1 MAKNYEQIY
10 EAVYTK
16 GNKMDFGN
24 SIIRG
29 NGVPL
34 DITSVYDSFD
44 SAVVYAAT
52 NPVAYEG
59 QVVAVTESNET
70 IVYVISPVSQ
80 EKKMIDEVEYDVYLA
95 RVGSVTLGDGDTII
109 LNEETGVLSLKGFA
123 DAETNTKLIKNAD
136 GNISWVTDE
145 ATEIQ
150 GNISALEERVGKTE
164 SDIATNASN
173 ITTNANAIDALEAK
187 FESMGGI
194 FNFAGTCTS
203 DELANLDK
211 TKYQPGDVIL
221 VDGSKEYLAVEDGE
235 TIKWEPFGD
244 AQGVSALAG
253 KVTTLEGQING
264 TGKGEDHVKGLTEK
278 LADEVAA
285 RGVTDGK
292 VATLESD
299 NITNKTDIANLKVA
313 DATLQS
319 NIDAKVAQVDY
330 DKKVEEIA
338 GKFETIESN
347 FAEELGK
354 KVDNTK
360 FEKEVGKLESAID
373 GKADKATYEAKV
385 AELAEDIAENAKAI
399 SDHAGE
405 YTTLSGK
412 VTANEQAI
420 VLKADK
426 SVVDGH
432 TTTIGEHSTAIAKNT
447 GDIAAEKGRVDSLI
461 ETVTNNKKATD
472 KTQEDLTALTTTV
485 NNNKTAADKT
495 QEDLDVLEGKVEAL
509 EVTGGQANVIEKVK
523 VNGVD
528 LPITDKA
535 VNVTV
540 PTGAL
545 ASKNKISENELETT
559 LATKINNKEDSTA
572 VDSKIKT
579 AIEALDVTDAPV
591 DGQYVN
597 GVSQVDGKIVV
608 TRADIP
614 EYDDTA
620 LAGRVTNVEDD
631 VAIIKGD
638 YLKASDKTELEGKI
652 DAKVSIIDYNAKV
665 KSFEDADSTMADR
678 LDILEAID
686 HDAYKGYA
694 DQAELDA
701 IASAKGYTD
710 SVIANIPAQ
719 VNYTVTVTESSPE
732 GYAKA
737 YTIAQ
742 EATGLS
748 TTINIPKDM
757 VVESGSVVVNPEGQ
771 SKGTYLKLVLAN
783 ATEDE
788 IFINVGDLIEYVTAK
803 NATDADV
810 FVAINENHEV
820 SATLSEDVKTSLN
833 NANSAV
839 QPSDIIDVVR
849 TNDITDVVRTDDIT
863 DVVRTSNIAD
873 MATKTWV
880 GEQEFA
886 TQSALADVSAVAENA
901 TTVAEV
907 DAQIKAF
914 GYETVE
920 NVGKVIE
927 RVIELEK
934 VDHTHDN
941 KALLDTYTQTEANLA
956 DAVAKKHSHA
966 EGVKDIVTIDGELSF
981 IDNTLSYSHP
991 TQNATT
997 ASFVK
1002 VGNDEKGHVVVG
1014 DAIVKG
1020 DLTTLLDAGDGT
1032 YDAKGDADKALADA
1046 KKYTDDE
1053 LTELL
1058 SWGTF

>member
-59 QVVAVTESNET
+59 QVVAVTENNET

-136 GNISWVTDE
+136 GNLAWVADK

-150 GNISALEERVGKTE
+150 GDISALEERVGKTE

-264 TGKGEDHVKGLTEK
+264 TGEGEDHVKGLTEK

-292 VATLESD
+292 VATLEGD
-299 NITNKTDIANLKVA
+299 NVTNKTDIANLKVA

-360 FEKEVGKLESAID
+360 FEEEVGKLESAID

-447 GDIAAEKGRVDSLI
+447 GDIATEKGRVDSLI

-485 NNNKTAADKT
+485 NNNKTATDKT
-495 QEDLDVLEGKVEAL
+495 QEDLDVVEAKVEAL
-509 EVTGGQANVIEKVK
+509 EKVGAQANVIEKVK

-528 LPITDKA
+528 LAITDKA
-535 VNVTV
+535 VDVTV

-545 ASKNKISENELETT
+545 ANKDKVEETDLVEA
-559 LATKINNKEDSTA
+559 LATKINGKLDASAVTGDLLTHNASEFATAAQGAKADTA
-572 VDSKIKT
+572 VQKITVMGTELTNGGEFSTHEAKT
-579 AIEALDVTDAPV
+579 ALGLGTAAYTDATAYATAEQGAKADTALQAADIANKADKADTLAGYGIGDAYTKTEV
-591 DGQYVN
+591 DGFVQAVKDYADANDASATYAISYDSEAQEIILTGANGGETTKISAKEFIKDGMLESAVYDKDTKKIVLTWNTDAGKESMDIELNDLVDTYVGEGAIN
-597 GVSQVDGKIVV
+597 VSTDGKITVV
-608 TRADIP
+608 EKGVTKDMLDETVQASLAKA
-614 EYDDTA
+614 DTA
-620 LAGRVTNVEDD
+620 LQAHQDISNLATKTEVQD
-631 VAIIKGD
+631 VAD
-638 YLKASDKTELEGKI
+638 D
-652 DAKVSIIDYNAKV
+652 
-665 KSFEDADSTMADR
+665 
-678 LDILEAID
+678 
-686 HDAYKGYA
+686 
-694 DQAELDA
+694 
-701 IASAKGYTD
+701 
-710 SVIANIPAQ
+710 
-719 VNYTVTVTESSPE
+719 
-732 GYAKA
+732 
-737 YTIAQ
+737 
-742 EATGLS
+742 LS
-748 TTINIPKDM
+748 
-757 VVESGSVVVNPEGQ
+757 
-771 SKGTYLKLVLAN
+771 
-783 ATEDE
+783 
-788 IFINVGDLIEYVTAK
+788 EYVTAHANDYTNEQVDTK
-803 NATDADV
+803 VSTAVSGLNIDDYRARPYV
-810 FVAINENHEV
+810 VNNVRFVENE
-820 SATLSEDVKTSLN
+820 
-833 NANSAV
+833 
-839 QPSDIIDVVR
+839 IDVP
-849 TNDITDVVRTDDIT
+849 
-863 DVVRTSNIAD
+863 
-873 MATKTWV
+873 
-880 GEQEFA
+880 
-886 TQSALADVSAVAENA
+886 
-901 TTVAEV
+901 
-907 DAQIKAF
+907 
-914 GYETVE
+914 
-920 NVGKVIE
+920 
-927 RVIELEK
+927 
-934 VDHTHDN
+934 H
-941 KALLDTYTQTEANLA
+941 
-956 DAVAKKHSHA
+956 
-966 EGVKDIVTIDGELSF
+966 
-981 IDNTLSYSHP
+981 
-991 TQNATT
+991 
-997 ASFVK
+997 
-1002 VGNDEKGHVVVG
+1002 
-1014 DAIVKG
+1014 
-1020 DLTTLLDAGDGT
+1020 
-1032 YDAKGDADKALADA
+1032 
-1046 KKYTDDE
+1046 
-1053 LTELL
+1053 
-1058 SWGTF
+1058 

>member
-59 QVVAVTESNET
+59 QVVAVTENNET

-80 EKKMIDEVEYDVYLA
+80 EKKKIDEVEYDVYLA
-95 RVGSVTLGDGDTII
+95 RVGSVTLGDGDSIV
-109 LNEETGVLSLKGFA
+109 LDEETGVLSLKGFA

-136 GNISWVTDE
+136 GNLAWVADK
-145 ATEIQ
+145 ATEVQ
-150 GNISALEERVGKTE
+150 GDISALEERVGKTE

-187 FESMGGI
+187 FESMGDI

-264 TGKGEDHVKGLTEK
+264 TGNGEDHVKGLTEK

-292 VATLESD
+292 VATLEGD
-299 NITNKTDIANLKVA
+299 NVTNKTDIANLKVA
-313 DATLQS
+313 DVTLQS

-360 FEKEVGKLESAID
+360 FEEKVEKLESAIG

-447 GDIAAEKGRVDSLI
+447 GDIATEKGRVDSLI

-485 NNNKTAADKT
+485 NNNKTATDKT
-495 QEDLDVLEGKVEAL
+495 QEDLDVVEAKVEAL
-509 EVTGGQANVIEKVK
+509 EKVGAQANVIEKVK

-528 LPITDKA
+528 LAITDKA
-535 VNVTV
+535 VDVTVPIDTIKVNGTALTITDKAVDVTV

-545 ASKNKISENELETT
+545 AEKNKVAEDDLTEALITKINDKLNASDIINKADKATT
-559 LATKINNKEDSTA
+559 LA
-572 VDSKIKT
+572 
-579 AIEALDVTDAPV
+579 
-591 DGQYVN
+591 G
-597 GVSQVDGKIVV
+597 
-608 TRADIP
+608 
-614 EYDDTA
+614 
-620 LAGRVTNVEDD
+620 
-631 VAIIKGD
+631 
-638 YLKASDKTELEGKI
+638 
-652 DAKVSIIDYNAKV
+652 
-665 KSFEDADSTMADR
+665 
-678 LDILEAID
+678 
-686 HDAYKGYA
+686 
-694 DQAELDA
+694 
-701 IASAKGYTD
+701 
-710 SVIANIPAQ
+710 
-719 VNYTVTVTESSPE
+719 
-732 GYAKA
+732 
-737 YTIAQ
+737 
-742 EATGLS
+742 
-748 TTINIPKDM
+748 
-757 VVESGSVVVNPEGQ
+757 
-771 SKGTYLKLVLAN
+771 
-783 ATEDE
+783 
-788 IFINVGDLIEYVTAK
+788 
-803 NATDADV
+803 
-810 FVAINENHEV
+810 
-820 SATLSEDVKTSLN
+820 
-833 NANSAV
+833 
-839 QPSDIIDVVR
+839 
-849 TNDITDVVRTDDIT
+849 
-863 DVVRTSNIAD
+863 
-873 MATKTWV
+873 
-880 GEQEFA
+880 
-886 TQSALADVSAVAENA
+886 
-901 TTVAEV
+901 
-907 DAQIKAF
+907 
-914 GYETVE
+914 
-920 NVGKVIE
+920 
-927 RVIELEK
+927 
-934 VDHTHDN
+934 
-941 KALLDTYTQTEANLA
+941 
-956 DAVAKKHSHA
+956 
-966 EGVKDIVTIDGELSF
+966 
-981 IDNTLSYSHP
+981 
-991 TQNATT
+991 
-997 ASFVK
+997 
-1002 VGNDEKGHVVVG
+1002 
-1014 DAIVKG
+1014 
-1020 DLTTLLDAGDGT
+1020 
-1032 YDAKGDADKALADA
+1032 
-1046 KKYTDDE
+1046 
-1053 LTELL
+1053 
-1058 SWGTF
+1058 